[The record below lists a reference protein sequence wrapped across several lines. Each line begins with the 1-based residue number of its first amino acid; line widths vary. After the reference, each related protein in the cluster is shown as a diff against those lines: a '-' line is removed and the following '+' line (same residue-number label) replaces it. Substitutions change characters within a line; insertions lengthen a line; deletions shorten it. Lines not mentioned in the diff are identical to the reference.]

1 MKNLLLLVSVNFIF
15 CIPENRKS
23 TGDEVFKHIVILI
36 FTSTRSTISGALKG
50 TYANLTLH
58 ATLSYK

>member
-1 MKNLLLLVSVNFIF
+1 MNLIF
-15 CIPENRKS
+15 CVRENRKS
-23 TGDEVFKHIVILI
+23 TGDEVFKHIVNLI
-36 FTSTRSTISGALKG
+36 FTSTRSTIAGALKG